1 MKSPTSTMV
10 SPYDGPQYSTIRR
23 RIHGWSWQSFPIGMG
38 TGAVYVLLSAL
49 NPHPTWVT
57 YIEITFYILNMCLFS
72 LNILML
78 SLQFILFRRQ
88 FLRLSSDPVKGV
100 FVPLSVLSFAT
111 IFIGTIN
118 YAVPVGIINAD
129 GVYVMFWVYV
139 VLAVIVSFPMLMVWF
154 NQPHDVATFT
164 PAWAFLIFPLM
175 LTGIIALNALRVI
188 QTSDPRALGILLI
201 GYIFQGIVNPFLS
214 CAVAGL
220 LIGDNN
226 LGVGLFMT
234 FFYLAIY
241 VLRIMTTGFMSGHQA
256 NGAFVASGPPGFT
269 ALALINLGRSAKEIL
284 PRYNLVSPMAGEIFY
299 AASVMSALLLFGL
312 AVFFFAFG
320 ALPYWFKLHKS
331 LHEILGCWALTFPNV
346 GWINTLMVLG
356 KIFGISGFDEWH
368 LVMTVLVC
376 ATWIVLFSFTV
387 VAFWKGEIFMSRNE
401 DIHADISFTKPKNEE
416 MA

>member
-23 RIHGWSWQSFPIGMG
+23 RIHGWSWQSFRSGWVQAPSMSF
-38 TGAVYVLLSAL
+38 YLLLTLIQPGS
-49 NPHPTWVT
+49 H
-57 YIEITFYILNMCLFS
+57 IEITFYILNMCLFS

-118 YAVPVGIINAD
+118 YAVPVGIITLMGICGASSHCL
-129 GVYVMFWVYV
+129 V
-139 VLAVIVSFPMLMVWF
+139 PMLMVWF